1 MIIWGFTTPK
11 NFGPVRKIQ
20 CNNCNSETNWF
31 LEKITSWLMLLFIP
45 LVPYKT
51 RYLLKCPECKN
62 CLELQKEEFEELRE
76 IIKSSESDRSWDAC
90 ARVNS
95 IVNGAGGVIRTQTQL
110 NFIRDIQEFQR
121 ERERRS
127 EK

>member
-51 RYLLKCPECKN
+51 RYLLNARSVKIAWSFK
-62 CLELQKEEFEELRE
+62 K
-76 IIKSSESDRSWDAC
+76 KSLKS
-90 ARVNS
+90 
-95 IVNGAGGVIRTQTQL
+95 
-110 NFIRDIQEFQR
+110 
-121 ERERRS
+121 
-127 EK
+127 